1 MSLRFQRL
9 VLILITLVILGAAVL
24 LILFNTKK
32 NIVFFY
38 TPTELIEKKITSGNK
53 VRIGGYVKDSSLK
66 KISLNQ
72 YEFKITDNEN
82 DLSIFYEG
90 ILPDL
95 FREGQG
101 TVIEGLIENQSTI
114 KALRVYAK
122 HDENYMPA
130 SIKEELEKNNQW
142 KKEYK

>member
-9 VLILITLVILGAAVL
+9 VLILISLLILGAAAL
-24 LILFNTKK
+24 LILFNTKN

-38 TPTELIEKKITSGNK
+38 TPTELLEQNISFGDKI
-53 VRIGGYVKDSSLK
+53 RIGGYVKESSLK

-72 YEFKITDNEN
+72 YEFKITDNKN
-82 DLSIFYEG
+82 DLLVFYQG

-101 TVIEGLIENQSTI
+101 TVIEGLIENQSTVT
-114 KALRVYAK
+114 ALRVYAK

-130 SIKEELEKNNQW
+130 SIKKELEKNNQW
-142 KKEYK
+142 KKDYK

>member
-9 VLILITLVILGAAVL
+9 VLILITLIILGAAVL

-38 TPTELIEKKITSGNK
+38 TPTELIEKKINSGDK

-82 DLSIFYEG
+82 DLSIFYQG

-101 TVIEGLIENQSTI
+101 TVIEGLIENQNTI
-114 KALRVYAK
+114 KALSVYAK

-142 KKEYK
+142 KKDYK

>member
-9 VLILITLVILGAAVL
+9 VLILITLVILGTAVL

-38 TPTELIEKKITSGNK
+38 TPSELIEKKINSGDK
-53 VRIGGYVKDSSLK
+53 VRIGGYVKNSSLK
-66 KISLNQ
+66 KISINE
-72 YEFKITDNEN
+72 YEFKITDNQN
-82 DLSIFYEG
+82 DLSVFYQG

-101 TVIEGLIENQSTI
+101 TVIEGLIENQNTI
-114 KALRVYAK
+114 NALRVYAK

-142 KKEYK
+142 KKDYK

>member
-9 VLILITLVILGAAVL
+9 LLILFTLVIILTAVL
-24 LILFNTKK
+24 LILYNARQ
-32 NIVFFY
+32 NVSYFY
-38 TPTELIEKKITSGNK
+38 TPSEINKSDIKINNII
-53 VRIGGYVKDSSLK
+53 RIGGFVENDSFI
-66 KISLNQ
+66 KISSSSF
-72 YEFKITDNEN
+72 EFRITDEKA
-82 DLSIFYEG
+82 SILVTFNG

-101 TVIEGLIENQSTI
+101 AVIEGSFDNNDIFNATN
-114 KALRVYAK
+114 VFAK

-142 KKEYK
+142 KKDYK

>member
-9 VLILITLVILGAAVL
+9 VLILISLLILGAAAL
-24 LILFNTKK
+24 LILFNTKN

-38 TPTELIEKKITSGNK
+38 TPTELLDQNISFGDKI
-53 VRIGGYVKDSSLK
+53 RIGGYVKESSLK

-72 YEFKITDNEN
+72 YEFKIKDNKN
-82 DLSIFYEG
+82 DLLVFYQG

-101 TVIEGLIENQSTI
+101 TVIEGLIENQSTVT
-114 KALRVYAK
+114 ALRVYAK

-130 SIKEELEKNNQW
+130 SIKKELEKNNQW
-142 KKEYK
+142 KKDYK